1 MKKSILLLFLVN
13 LTMSNYSQN
22 TASNKA
28 EFKFT
33 TELIDYGKIE
43 HKSDGKR
50 IFEFV
55 NVGKSPLIISNI
67 KASCGCTVPTKPDGP
82 IMPGEKGVIEVVYNT
97 SILGGFS
104 KMITITSNAKNSIK
118 RIRIKGF
125 VVKKS

>member
-1 MKKSILLLFLVN
+1 MKKSILLLFLVS
-13 LTMSNYSQN
+13 LTINSYSQN
-22 TASNKA
+22 ATSNKA

-55 NVGKSPLIISNI
+55 NIGKSPLIISNI
-67 KASCGCTVPTKPDGP
+67 AASCGCTVPKKPEEP
-82 IMPGEKGVIEVVYNT
+82 IMPGEKGTIEVVYNT

-104 KMITITSNAKNSIK
+104 KMITITSNAKNGIK
-118 RIRIKGF
+118 RIRIKG
-125 VVKKS
+125 VVAKKS